1 MKFIG
6 EQFKEK
12 REEIGISISEVSN
25 DLKIDSIIIEN
36 LEDGNDKVFK
46 DILEL
51 KEMISLYSKYL
62 DLDEEKILDDLND
75 YLFEKTSKISA
86 DDIKD
91 IVSKAK
97 VEEDNNKIKT
107 PYTSCLKKV
116 NKDNSTI
123 IFAVILG
130 LLLLLLLLF
139 YFVLRKSLIG

>member
-25 DLKIDSIIIEN
+25 DLKIDSIVIEN

-51 KEMISLYSKYL
+51 KDMISLYSKYL

-86 DDIKD
+86 ADIKE
-91 IVSKAK
+91 IINKSS
-97 VEEDNNKIKT
+97 VEDDSNKIKT
-107 PYTSCLKKV
+107 PYTSNLK
-116 NKDNSTI
+116 NISKDNNV
-123 IFAVILG
+123 IFIVVLV
-130 LLLLLLLLF
+130 LLIVLLVLF
-139 YFVLRKSLIG
+139 YFILKKYLIG

>member
-91 IVSKAK
+91 IVSKVK

-107 PYTSCLKKV
+107 PYTSYLKKV
-116 NKDNSTI
+116 NKDNNSI
-123 IFAVILG
+123 IFVVILG
-130 LLLLLLLLF
+130 LLILLLLLF